1 MDSLCCIQAGERQTT
16 FHYSGELLVVTRKH
30 QAGVQM
36 NMLITDS
43 GNKIVDIDNRRG
55 RKAKN
60 RNRDRVVW
68 IEATNVCSLLHKK
81 PWHSMHV

>member
-1 MDSLCCIQAGERQTT
+1 M
-16 FHYSGELLVVTRKH
+16 VTRTH
-30 QAGVQM
+30 QAGVQI

-43 GNKIVDIDNRRG
+43 GIKIVDIENRRG

-68 IEATNVCSLLHKK
+68 IEAVNICSVPHKK
-81 PWHSMHV
+81 PKHSMHV

>member
-1 MDSLCCIQAGERQTT
+1 M
-16 FHYSGELLVVTRKH
+16 VTRTH
-30 QAGVQM
+30 QAGVQI

-43 GNKIVDIDNRRG
+43 GIKIVDIENRRG

-68 IEATNVCSLLHKK
+68 IEAVSICSVPHKK
-81 PWHSMHV
+81 PKHSMHV

>member
-1 MDSLCCIQAGERQTT
+1 
-16 FHYSGELLVVTRKH
+16 
-30 QAGVQM
+30 M

-43 GNKIVDIDNRRG
+43 GTKIVDIDNRRG

-68 IEATNVCSLLHKK
+68 IEATNICSVFHKK
-81 PWHSMHV
+81 L